1 MKLYK
6 LAVLSAVAA
15 GSLWSLDAS
24 AQLSYSQGDLLL
36 GMRTPGPGNDL
47 IVDIGPASQY
57 VNATGPITISG
68 NYYTAAQFAASG
80 LNFNNLYFSVFGDTA
95 GNTLWATANSTLTEH
110 TIYSQSVGS
119 GQFESIAQG
128 AEDAGSWYAAN
139 AANSSSAV
147 ITPNGFFT
155 GGGTDLA
162 YTLGVL
168 DPNDGVANFQ
178 YFGAVNEANTV
189 ANFSTSPYFV
199 TLNLYELD
207 PYSNNTTQP
216 AGMQLGY
223 FELNSNG
230 TLTFDTGV
238 APVPEPGTWALF
250 GAGMLALGAI
260 RRFRRTV

>member
-1 MKLYK
+1 MNLHK

-15 GSLWSLDAS
+15 GSLWSLNAS
-24 AQLSYSQGDLLL
+24 AQLSYNQGDLLL

-68 NYYTAAQFAASG
+68 NYYTAAQFTASG
-80 LNFNNLYFSVFGDTA
+80 LNFNNLYFSVFGASA
-95 GNTLWATANSTLTEH
+95 GNTLWVTANSPLAEH
-110 TIYSQSVGS
+110 TFYSQSIAA
-119 GQFESIAQG
+119 GQFGAIAQG
-128 AEDAGSWYAAN
+128 AEDAGSWYPAN

-155 GGGTDLA
+155 GGGTDLS

-168 DPNDGVANFQ
+168 DPNSGVANFQ

-189 ANFSTSPYFV
+189 PGFSTSPYFA

-207 PYSNNTTQP
+207 PAANNYTQTP
-216 AGMQLGY
+216 GTQIGY
-223 FELNSNG
+223 FELEANG
-230 TLTFDTGV
+230 TLIFNTGV
-238 APVPEPGTWALF
+238 APAPEPGVGVMF
-250 GAGMLALGAI
+250 VAGLLALGAT